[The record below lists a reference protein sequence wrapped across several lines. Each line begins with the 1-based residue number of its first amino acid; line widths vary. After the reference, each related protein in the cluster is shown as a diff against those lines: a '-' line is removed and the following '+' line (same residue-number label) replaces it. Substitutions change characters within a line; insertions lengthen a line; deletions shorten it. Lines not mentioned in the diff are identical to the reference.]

1 MAKRAR
7 SFGRHRARTTYSGT
21 HYYTRPTYNADLPR
35 SQRLTTFSQAQIDQ
49 YYEDGYLVLDGMF
62 TEQLP
67 ALRTDIEQLI
77 SNLAT
82 KLHEGGLVSS
92 TYADKSWT
100 ERLLALQTE
109 TDAAIQLIKGGILP
123 PAFRTL
129 YEDPRILDVAAQ
141 LGVGKDCAV
150 SPAWNIRAK
159 MPSHDETVVAWHCD
173 NSYWEPRIWGD
184 HVITCWVALVDVDMS
199 NGALLALA
207 S

>member
-1 MAKRAR
+1 
-7 SFGRHRARTTYSGT
+7 
-21 HYYTRPTYNADLPR
+21 
-35 SQRLTTFSQAQIDQ
+35 
-49 YYEDGYLVLDGMF
+49 MF

-207 S
+207 RCNTRRVWNILCPDVCVSPSSLIYITPSASSVAPPMHMQDVCSSSGKHTSAA